1 MKNESFQE
9 ILWWP
14 PWAPVGVTNWGWG
27 TSGKKGYF
35 LSSVFKCFVKFH
47 PNIVGNLI
55 MGRGGFFIKWCPWPP
70 WRPRG
75 PQGANSKKI
84 QTFSLLD
91 LEAEQSSYVVC
102 RYLVKSKSCLLQNLG
117 GPLGPMRL
125 KIDLSD

>member
-1 MKNESFQE
+1 MV
-9 ILWWP
+9 
-14 PWAPVGVTNWGWG
+14 APLGPCGGNKLGVGHFRE
-27 TSGKKGYF
+27 KGVF

-55 MGRGGFFIKWCPWPP
+55 MGRGGFFYQIVPMAPLEA
-70 WRPRG
+70 RG

-117 GPLGPMRL
+117 GPLGPM
-125 KIDLSD
+125 